1 MAMHEPNISDKI
13 CPSSYPQKIG
23 LIEMT
28 KEINF
33 SISMLDAA
41 LIVKIGAPEKIKYS
55 REKQSPT
62 HPTLP
67 RKHVENTST
76 HRMFSFAIP
85 ASQVYYESN
94 ENAMARQF

>member
-41 LIVKIGAPEKIKYS
+41 LIVKIGAPEK
-55 REKQSPT
+55 
-62 HPTLP
+62 
-67 RKHVENTST
+67 N
-76 HRMFSFAIP
+76 
-85 ASQVYYESN
+85 
-94 ENAMARQF
+94 